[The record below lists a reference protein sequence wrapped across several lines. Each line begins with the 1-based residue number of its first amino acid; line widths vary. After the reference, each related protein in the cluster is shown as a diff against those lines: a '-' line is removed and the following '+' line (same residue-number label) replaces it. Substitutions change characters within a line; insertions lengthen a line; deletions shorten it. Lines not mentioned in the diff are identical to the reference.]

1 MGGSSSKSSTSTE
14 YKTQNLSA
22 PSAGN
27 IAQAGGNISITT
39 VSKPALLLAAH
50 SVNSAMV
57 VSEKAIDSSN
67 KLTAHSVDSAMV
79 VSEKAIDNSNKL
91 AAYSM
96 ATTSA
101 AYNAALK
108 ANVNMANN
116 SLGAVTDVV
125 DLNYRRATNQAQNL
139 RDMTTKAIDEVSAAS
154 RPGETLNSALLIKT
168 IGVVGGLAVV
178 MYIIKGKK

>member
-39 VSKPALLLAAH
+39 ISKPALMLA
-50 SVNSAMV
+50 
-57 VSEKAIDSSN
+57 
-67 KLTAHSVDSAMV
+67 AHSVDSAMT
-79 VSEKAIDNSNKL
+79 VSEKAIASGNKL

-101 AYNAALK
+101 AADAALK

-116 SLGAVTDVV
+116 SLGAITDIV

-139 RDMTTKAIDEVSAAS
+139 RDMTSKALDEVSAAS

-168 IGVVGGLAVV
+168 VGVVGGLAVI
-178 MYIIKGKK
+178 MYVIKGKK